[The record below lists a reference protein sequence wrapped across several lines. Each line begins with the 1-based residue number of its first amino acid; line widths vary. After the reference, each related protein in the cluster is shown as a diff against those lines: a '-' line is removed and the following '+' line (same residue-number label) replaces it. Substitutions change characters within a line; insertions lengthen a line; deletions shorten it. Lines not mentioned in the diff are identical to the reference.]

1 MPFCSC
7 GNVLNGVSMP
17 KFVIEREVPGVGNLS
32 EKELRE
38 LSRKSMD
45 VLKEMGP
52 QIRWLHSY
60 VTGDK
65 IYCVYLAP
73 DEATVREHAKKGG
86 FPANRISAVR
96 RLIDPTTA
104 E

>member
-1 MPFCSC
+1 M
-7 GNVLNGVSMP
+7 GVSMP

-32 EKELRE
+32 ENELRE
-38 LSRKSMD
+38 LSRKSVD

-52 QIRWLHSY
+52 EIRWLHSY

-73 DEATVREHAKKGG
+73 DEAAVREHAKKGG